1 LEKYSTREKKM
12 RLTVKHWQIILFMDS
27 QDVDERCCGW
37 QKNSIILYRLDE
49 ASAGFGGGKYGVVTE
64 RE

>member
-1 LEKYSTREKKM
+1 M